1 MKKIY
6 KTIIIMT
13 TMTVVAGILMTMAA
27 GQVQSTGQQTDS
39 TREWLEIKTALPAA
53 EYIAV
58 IPDTL
63 WQAFDSGRHFFGLVF
78 RVFPRG
84 YKDLIPITV
93 GIDTQSRIT
102 NVLIQA
108 QRLSETPGL
117 GARVAFRS
125 FLDPLIGRRAQ
136 DLRLRQ
142 DGGSVDAVSGAT
154 ISSRAVVEGIRR
166 GYEQYSAHMIQPD
179 IRLTVMPG
187 TWNLSELIPDT
198 LWLCHLGADTAG
210 VVFRGFTMGYLDT
223 IVFLAGVARDGKIT
237 GVSIISSRETEGI
250 GERIREPQFLAR
262 FRDTIP
268 DIITGATMSSRPFI
282 RAVYQ
287 YRDRFRSYW
296 SK

>member
-1 MKKIY
+1 MAMV
-6 KTIIIMT
+6 TG
-13 TMTVVAGILMTMAA
+13 VLLTMAA
-27 GQVQSTGQQTDS
+27 GQVQTAVQKSDS
-39 TREWLEIKTALPAA
+39 TREWSEIKAVLPAA

-63 WQAFDSGRHFFGLVF
+63 WQAFDSARHFSGLVF

-84 YKDLIPITV
+84 YKGLIPITV
-93 GIDTQSRIT
+93 GIDPQAQIT
-102 NVLIQA
+102 NVMIQA

-117 GARVAFRS
+117 GARIAFRS
-125 FLDPLIGRRAQ
+125 FLDPLIGRSAK
-136 DLRLRQ
+136 DLHLRQ

-154 ISSRAVVEGIRR
+154 VSSRAVVDGIRR
-166 GYEQYSAHMIQPD
+166 GYEQYSAHLLQPD

-187 TWNLSELIPDT
+187 TWNLTEIIPDT
-198 LWLCHLGADTAG
+198 LWLCHLGSDTAG

-223 IVFLAGVARDGKIT
+223 IVFLAGVARDGRIT
-237 GVSIISSRETEGI
+237 GVSVISSRETEGI

-262 FRDTIP
+262 FRDTMP
-268 DIITGATMSSRPFI
+268 DVITGATMSSRPFI